1 MSVHRSALLSSMMI
15 SSSLFYCQGARLSW
29 EVGVSDTAEVVGNS
43 GHLIEA
49 CNFGNGAVK
58 SPSINGVQFTPID
71 FTSGDSPARL
81 IGLNYN
87 TGESGK
93 RDGAGIN
100 ELFDTIA
107 YRSGADPQT
116 ANLTALVKG
125 QRYQVQFFY
134 YHNSVNRSLTI
145 RDELGGETV
154 VNERGV
160 PLVATGTFTADSAIQ
175 TLTFDA
181 DTGSQFMN
189 AYQLREITTAP
200 PVILDE
206 VLISEFMAS
215 NEAALIDDTGAS
227 PDWIEVWNP
236 TSEVV
241 DLSGWALSA
250 SSDYQDPWIFPRV
263 LLGANEHL
271 LIFATGEGKGTTEGQ
286 LHTDFTIQKRGGNL
300 ALLKPRSEEGFEIVS
315 EFSSYPPQKKDVSFG
330 YALGEEEEKKPR
342 YLLVPTPSQ
351 RNSSEAVLGFVS
363 DTSFHPN
370 RGFYNSP
377 IDVVIEAQ
385 EGAIIRYTLDGS
397 QPTANTGLLY
407 SSKTGIKISGTT
419 TLRAAAFREGYL
431 SSGVDTH
438 TYLFPIDIVDQ
449 PSNPSG
455 FSLSWTG
462 ADYGMDQDPRDL
474 ALIAGDPNLEASEA
488 KKIIRSAL
496 QKLPALSL
504 VMDVNDWFD
513 PARGIYANSTAR
525 GSAWE
530 KACSA
535 ELIFPLGLEGRPLQ
549 IDCGVRIQGNSS
561 RNTTANP
568 KHSLRLAFRKQY
580 GNSKL
585 RYPWF
590 GPEGAQE
597 FDTLV
602 LRSNSQD
609 AWVYS
614 SSKNRIGQFVRD
626 TWARETHRRMGHE
639 SPDGNW
645 VHLFIN
651 GLYWGVY
658 NPTERPDSSH
668 GEARYGGTKE
678 NWDIIKNHEE
688 VLDGNQA
695 SYLELLAKIQVDPM
709 DWSAGYRDL
718 SDFSAFQELAE
729 LIDLEMM
736 IDYMIHNMYAA
747 ADDWPGNFY
756 MGYDRTG
763 SSGGWRFFDWDNEH
777 GMKNSVNLDRTQPNR
792 RVNDS
797 PTKFHHA
804 LMSNPEYRLLF
815 ADRLHRAFF
824 NGGVLYVNPD
834 NPTWDLSHPERNV
847 PADLWMN
854 LTSDIETA
862 LIAESARWGDYRRS
876 TPFTVS
882 VDFQITRNDLLE
894 NWFPRRSAIVLEQFR
909 NQDLYPKIDAP
920 ELSQF
925 GGLVE
930 EGFPLKISAP
940 GEARIYYTLDGSD
953 PRIGGGKASETIL
966 LDESDPTRF
975 VVSEPTIFEE
985 SWRQLNFDDSSWVG
999 GRGGVGYELAPS
1011 VYHGLI
1017 GTTVPKMMGAGR
1029 SALIRI
1035 PFELSADQLS
1045 ATGSLNLKMR
1055 YDDGFVAYLNGI
1067 QIASAN
1073 APSDLSW
1080 NSGAVRGHP
1089 DNLAVEQESFD
1100 ISPHLDQ
1107 LKVGGNLLSI
1117 HGLNDGVNSSDFL
1130 ISSQLI
1136 GGGSEFLAPSAL
1148 RYKDQVT
1155 ITSSGTLKARSLM
1168 GNQWSA
1174 LTEAVFAVGVPASSE
1189 TLVISEIMYH
1199 AGEGSDYDYIELMN
1213 ISSTER
1219 LQLGG
1224 IKFIEG
1230 IQFEFSYGI
1239 DLLPRERLVLVKDLD
1254 AFHQKHGEE
1263 ITVVGE
1269 FSGNLSN
1276 GGERLLL
1283 VDQSGQIIRDF
1294 SYSDDA
1300 GWPQGADGEG
1310 PSLILKYPE
1319 SSPDHSKEQNW
1330 RSSRF
1335 LGGNPGKTDATR
1347 FTGNPSEDSDGDLI
1361 PALLEYAMGT
1371 SDQDSNQ
1378 SDPLLVQRFDHQ
1390 IRFSYLENSA
1400 AEDVALIAEVSEDL
1414 RNWKPLSAK
1423 GVRVSREE
1431 DSHGKIRVTL
1441 SPKES
1446 IASQFLRLR
1455 AVVK

>member
-1 MSVHRSALLSSMMI
+1 MMI
-15 SSSLFYCQGARLSW
+15 SGSLFFCEGAQISW
-29 EVGVSDTAEVVGNS
+29 ELGFSDDAGVVRNS
-43 GHLIEA
+43 GRLIEA
-49 CNFGNGAVK
+49 CNFGNGAVQ
-58 SPSINGVQFTPID
+58 SPVVNGVRFAPID
-71 FTSGDSPARL
+71 FTSGESPTHL
-81 IGLNYN
+81 LGLNYN

-93 RDGAGIN
+93 RAGAGIN

-107 YRSGADPQT
+107 YRSGVDPQT
-116 ANLTALVKG
+116 ANLTALVMG
-125 QRYQVQFFY
+125 QRYEVQFFY

-145 RDELGGETV
+145 RDELGGEAV
-154 VNERGV
+154 LNETGA
-160 PLVATGTFTADSAIQ
+160 PLVATGMFIADAAVQ

-181 DTGSQFMN
+181 NTGSQFMN
-189 AYQLREITTAP
+189 AYQVREVTTVP
-200 PVILDE
+200 PVILGE
-206 VLISEFMAS
+206 VVISEFMAS
-215 NEAALIDDTGAS
+215 NEETLVDGSGAS
-227 PDWIEVWNP
+227 SDWIEIWNP

-241 DLSGWALSA
+241 DLSGWALS
-250 SSDYQDPWIFPRV
+250 SSPDYEDPWIFPHV
-263 LLGANEHL
+263 LLGANEYL
-271 LIFATGEGKGTTEGQ
+271 LIFATGEEKGDDE
-286 LHTDFTIQKRGGNL
+286 LHTDFTIEKKGGTL
-300 ALLKPRSEEGFEIVS
+300 ALLRPRGEEGFEVVS
-315 EFSSYPPQKKDVSFG
+315 EFVSYPPQKKDVSFG
-330 YALGEEEEKKPR
+330 YASGGKEKEPG

-351 RNSSEAVLGFVS
+351 RNRGEAVLGFVG

-377 IDVVIEAQ
+377 IDVVIEARD
-385 EGAIIRYTLDGS
+385 EEAIIRYTLDGS

-407 SSKTGIKISGTT
+407 SPEDRVRISGTT

-438 TYLFPIDIVDQ
+438 TYLFPADIVDQ
-449 PSNPSG
+449 PSNPPG

-462 ADYGMDQDPRDL
+462 ADYGMDQTPRDL
-474 ALIAGDPNLEASEA
+474 ALIAGDPDLEVPEA
-488 KKIIRSAL
+488 KGMIRSAL
-496 QKLPALSL
+496 QELPALSL

-513 PARGIYANSTAR
+513 SGRGIYANSTTR
-525 GSAWE
+525 GRASE
-530 KACSA
+530 RACSA
-535 ELIFPLGLEGRPLQ
+535 ELIFPPGLEGRPLQ
-549 IDCGVRIQGNSS
+549 IDCGVRVQGNSS
-561 RNTTANP
+561 RNATANP
-568 KHSLRLAFRKQY
+568 KHSLRLAFREQY
-580 GNSKL
+580 GDSKL

-590 GPEGAQE
+590 GQEGPQE

-614 SSKNRIGQFVRD
+614 STKNRMGQFVRD
-626 TWARETHRRMGHE
+626 AWARETHRRMGHE

-668 GEARYGGTKE
+668 GEVRYGGEKE

-688 VLDGNQA
+688 VLDGNLA
-695 SYLELLAKIQVDPM
+695 SYRELLAKIQVDPM
-709 DWSAGYRDL
+709 NWSAGYRDL

-804 LMSNPEYRLLF
+804 LKSNPEYRLLF

-854 LTSDIETA
+854 LTGEIETA

-876 TPFTVS
+876 TPYTVS
-882 VDFQITRNDLLE
+882 GDFQIVRNDLMA
-894 NWFPRRSAIVLEQFR
+894 NWFPRRSAIVLEQFKS
-909 NQDLYPKIDAP
+909 QGLYPKIDAP

-930 EGFPLKISAP
+930 EGFPLKMSGP
-940 GEARIYYTLDGSD
+940 DEAKIYYTLDGSD
-953 PRIGGGKASETIL
+953 PRVGGGKVSETIL
-966 LDESDPTRF
+966 LDESDPTRL
-975 VVSEPTIFEE
+975 VVSEPSTFEAG
-985 SWRQLNFDDSSWVG
+985 WRQLGFDDSSWVG
-999 GRGGVGYELAPS
+999 GQGGVGYELAPS
-1011 VYHGLI
+1011 VYRDLI
-1017 GTTVPKMMGAGR
+1017 GTAVSGMMGVSR

-1035 PFELSADQLS
+1035 PFEVSADQLS

-1055 YDDGFVAYLNGI
+1055 YDDGFVAYLNGV

-1073 APSDLSW
+1073 APVDLSW
-1080 NSGAVRGHP
+1080 NSGAIRGHP
-1089 DNLAVEQESFD
+1089 DNLALEQESFD
-1100 ISPHLDQ
+1100 VSSHFDQ
-1107 LKVGGNLLSI
+1107 LKVGGNLLAI

-1130 ISSQLI
+1130 ISPQLI
-1136 GGGSEFLAPSAL
+1136 AGGSESLAPSAL
-1148 RYKDQVT
+1148 RYKEEVM
-1155 ITSSGTLKARSLM
+1155 ITSSGPLKARSLI
-1168 GNQWSA
+1168 GDQWSA
-1174 LTEAVFAVGVPASSE
+1174 LTETVFAVGIPVSPE

-1199 AGEGSDYDYIELMN
+1199 AEEGSDYDYIELMN

-1219 LQLGG
+1219 LHLGG

-1230 IQFEFSYGI
+1230 IQFEFPYGT
-1239 DLLPRERLVLVKDLD
+1239 DLPPGQRLLLVKDLN
-1254 AFHQKHGEE
+1254 AFHQQHGEE
-1263 ITVVGE
+1263 MTVAGE
-1269 FSGNLSN
+1269 FSGNLNN

-1283 VDQSGQIIRDF
+1283 VDQSGEIIRDF
-1294 SYSDDA
+1294 VYLDGP
-1300 GWPQGADGEG
+1300 GWPQAADGGG
-1310 PSLILKYPE
+1310 PSLILKYPG
-1319 SSPDHSKEQNW
+1319 SAPDHSEGQNW
-1330 RSSRF
+1330 RNSRSA
-1335 LGGNPGKTDATR
+1335 GGNPGGTDVTR
-1347 FTGNPSEDSDGDLI
+1347 FTGDPSEDFDGDLI

-1371 SDQDSNQ
+1371 SDQDLNQ
-1378 SDPLLVQRFDHQ
+1378 SESLLVQRFGRQ

-1400 AEDVALIAEVSEDL
+1400 AEDVELIAEISSDL
-1414 RNWKPLSAK
+1414 RSWEPLSASE
-1423 GVRVSREE
+1423 VRVSREE
-1431 DSHGKIRVTL
+1431 EPNGRIRVNI
-1441 SPKES
+1441 SPKKS
-1446 IASQFLRLR
+1446 LAPQFWRLR

>member
-1 MSVHRSALLSSMMI
+1 MMI
-15 SSSLFYCQGARLSW
+15 SGSLFFCEGARISW
-29 EVGVSDTAEVVGNS
+29 EIEFSNGANVVRNS
-43 GHLIEA
+43 GRLIEA
-49 CNFGNGAVK
+49 CNFGNGAVQ
-58 SPSINGVQFTPID
+58 SPRINGVRFAPID
-71 FTSGDSPARL
+71 FTSSESPNHL
-81 IGLNYN
+81 VGLNYN

-93 RDGAGIN
+93 RAGAGID

-107 YRSGADPQT
+107 YRSGVDPQT
-116 ANLTALVKG
+116 ANLNALVTG
-125 QRYQVQFFY
+125 QSYQVQFFY

-145 RDELGGETV
+145 RDELGGEAIL
-154 VNERGV
+154 NETGV
-160 PLVATGTFTADSAIQ
+160 PLVATGTFIADSAFQ
-175 TLTFDA
+175 KLTFDA
-181 DTGSQFMN
+181 NTGSQFIN
-189 AYQLREITTAP
+189 AYQIREVPAAP
-200 PVILDE
+200 PVILGE

-215 NEAALIDDTGAS
+215 NEKTLIDGGGAS
-227 PDWIEVWNP
+227 PDWIEIWNP

-241 DLSGWALSA
+241 NLSGWALS
-250 SSDYQDPWIFPRV
+250 SSPEYEDPWVFPRV
-263 LLGANEHL
+263 LLGANEYL
-271 LIFATGEGKGTTEGQ
+271 LIFATGDEKGTEGDQ
-286 LHTDFTIQKRGGNL
+286 LHTDFTIQKKGGSL
-300 ALLKPRSEEGFEIVS
+300 ALLKPRGEEDFEIVS
-315 EFSSYPPQKKDVSFG
+315 EFVSYPPQKKDVSFG
-330 YALGEEEEKKPR
+330 YASGEEKEEPK

-351 RNSSEAVLGFVS
+351 RNRSEVVLGFVD
-363 DTSFHPN
+363 DTSFHPT
-370 RGFYNSP
+370 RGFYNTP

-385 EGAIIRYTLDGS
+385 KEAIIRYTLDGS

-407 SSKTGIKISGTT
+407 STETGIKISGTT

-438 TYLFPIDIVDQ
+438 TYLFSADIVNQ

-455 FSLSWTG
+455 FSSSWAG
-462 ADYGMDQDPRDL
+462 ADYGMDQDPHHL
-474 ALIAGDPNLEASEA
+474 ALIAGDPDLEPTKAQQV
-488 KKIIRSAL
+488 IRNAL
-496 QKLPALSL
+496 GELPALSL

-513 PARGIYANSTAR
+513 PARGIYSNSTAR

-561 RNTTANP
+561 RNATANP
-568 KHSLRLAFRKQY
+568 KHSLRLAFREQY
-580 GNSKL
+580 GESKL

-590 GPEGAQE
+590 GEEGPQE

-614 SSKNRIGQFVRD
+614 STKNRMGQFVRD
-626 TWARETHRRMGHE
+626 AWARETHRRMGHE

-658 NPTERPDSSH
+658 NPTERPDNSH
-668 GEARYGGTKE
+668 GKARYGGAKE

-695 SYLELLAKIQVDPM
+695 SYRELLAKIQVDPLN
-709 DWSAGYRDL
+709 WSAGYRDL

-763 SSGGWRFFDWDNEH
+763 ASGGWRFFDWDNEH
-777 GMKNSVNLDRTQPNR
+777 GMKNSVNLDRTQVNR

-797 PTKFHHA
+797 PTKFHYA
-804 LMSNPEYRLLF
+804 LKSNPEYRLLF

-824 NGGVLYVNPD
+824 NGGLLYVNPD
-834 NPTWDLSHPERNV
+834 NPTWDLSHPERNIA
-847 PADLWMN
+847 ADLWMN
-854 LTSDIETA
+854 LTSGIETA

-876 TPFTVS
+876 TPYTVS
-882 VDFQITRNDLLE
+882 EDFQIVRNDLIE

-909 NQDLYPKIDAP
+909 GQDLYPKFGAP

-925 GGLVE
+925 GGLVQ
-930 EGFPLKISAP
+930 EGFSLKISGP
-940 GEARIYYTLDGSD
+940 DEAKIYYTQDGSD
-953 PRIGGGKASETIL
+953 PRISGGKFSQSVL
-966 LDESDPTRF
+966 LDESNPTRL
-975 VVSEPTIFEE
+975 VVSETSIFEDD
-985 SWRQLNFDDSSWVG
+985 WHQLNFDDSSWVD

-1011 VYHGLI
+1011 VYHDLI
-1017 GTTVPKMMGAGR
+1017 GTAVPEMMGVGR

-1035 PFELSADQLS
+1035 PFEVTPDQLS

-1055 YDDGFVAYLNGI
+1055 YDDGFVAYLNGVR
-1067 QIASAN
+1067 IASAN

-1080 NSGAVRGHP
+1080 NSGAVRSHP

-1100 ISPHLDQ
+1100 VSSHLDQ
-1107 LKVGGNLLSI
+1107 LKVGGNLFSI
-1117 HGLNDGVNSSDFL
+1117 HGLNDEVNSSDFL
-1130 ISSQLI
+1130 ISPQLI
-1136 GGGSEFLAPSAL
+1136 AGGSDFLAPSAL
-1148 RYKDQVT
+1148 LYKDQVT
-1155 ITSSGTLKARSLM
+1155 ITSSGPLKARSLI

-1174 LTEAVFAVGVPASSE
+1174 LTETVFAVGVPASPE

-1199 AGEGSDYDYIELMN
+1199 AEEGNNYDYIELMN

-1219 LQLGG
+1219 LHLGG

-1230 IQFEFSYGI
+1230 IQFEFPFGI
-1239 DLLPRERLVLVKDLD
+1239 DLPPGERLLVVKDLD
-1254 AFHQKHGEE
+1254 AFHQKYGEKM
-1263 ITVVGE
+1263 TVAGE

-1276 GGERLLL
+1276 GGERLLV
-1283 VDQSGQIIRDF
+1283 VDHSGQTIRDF
-1294 SYSDDA
+1294 SYFDDA
-1300 GWPQGADGEG
+1300 GWPYRADGEG
-1310 PSLILKYPE
+1310 PSLTLKSPE
-1319 SSPDHSKEQNW
+1319 SLPDHSKGQNW
-1330 RSSRF
+1330 RNSRF
-1335 LGGNPGKTDATR
+1335 SGGSPRDTDATR
-1347 FTGNPSEDSDGDLI
+1347 FTGNPFEDFDGDLI

-1371 SDQDSNQ
+1371 SDQKSNQ
-1378 SDPLLVQRFDHQ
+1378 SEPLLVHRSDYQ

-1400 AEDVALIAEVSEDL
+1400 AEDVTLITEISENL
-1414 RNWKPLSAK
+1414 RSWEPLLADAA
-1423 GVRVSREE
+1423 RVSRDEQPN
-1431 DSHGKIRVTL
+1431 GVIRVNVMLKDSTA
-1441 SPKES
+1441 P
-1446 IASQFLRLR
+1446 QFLRLR
-1455 AVVK
+1455 ALVK